1 MALFQDAAEYY
12 QNRQYTEAYQI
23 YSAMSDCHAVF
34 NTAMMEIFGR
44 GIPQDLKKAEGR
56 LQELY
61 QGGMEE
67 AAEPL
72 AALQEYFKYAEIYN
86 QYKREYITKKD
97 TASAYGL
104 QRAKNH
110 AAEAVAR
117 LKAVPMF
124 TEPFE
129 KEAEKPA
136 AVVLSEEEKKEIF
149 DLLDA
154 VYEDGQEDDLPKM
167 LAVMQKGGFTKERF
181 GIKSLTKILPQLPFV
196 KYANNK
202 AVFVKDGTGT
212 APAAASKE
220 QDVVVSEADKQQIL
234 QLLKEA
240 YGESGDDK
248 LPKMLAVMQKG
259 GFTKEYFGIKSL
271 TKILPQLPFIKTELN
286 HGWFTA
292 SAADSE
298 YQEPEQPAEEV
309 TETVQ
314 PVEEATEN
322 VKPAE
327 ATTVIEESV
336 EETAETERPVEEA
349 AGEQP
354 VEETAEE
361 QTTEEMKEAE
371 QPAVDV
377 NEAEQSADDSKVTV
391 EPSSVKIYRYARL
404 GKDADDRMFLNATDG
419 NVYTLVKKNVNPQ
432 FLEAL
437 AQGEYRWIRANEG
450 AFFVKPARANVAFLA
465 SEAEGF
471 MRSYKKG
478 DQISVPLKKRLGEY
492 SLVSLGPTLYG
503 KLGRDD
509 VNVDYNSLQ
518 EGEIYTFEV
527 KHCHMDEQKHFY
539 ATLKL
544 IGKYDSHGTLRRIES
559 LPDPEE
565 LRQTMLV
572 PGKLVDHLKK
582 EDDKRTALE
591 TAMGEEL
598 SINSLKEFILE
609 RYSEQKESHQ
619 IYTTRRGERYEI
631 DVELNVRDGK
641 GVPLKACLNKTP
653 GHDTFV
659 LALVG
664 ASSPD
669 KEMLRQ
675 VFVGDWN
682 KVTQELSELALPEN
696 WDYKDDKSRS
706 KRILINYL
714 KYSFYKARLDGDVYE
729 EDGYGVFN
737 TGLVDRAYDPIY
749 CLLEPNRDINDVFE
763 RKWTIAYFACRGK
776 GDNGK
781 DLNRRISRYPNPP
794 KYIKP
799 EKAADLFFN
808 TEKELYCDYEH
819 ILLDNMARLPREFIE
834 YQLSYDAELKKMYR
848 EEKPFGQ
855 IRKYIVSSDRL
866 MRDLE
871 DGLKRAVDTAV
882 KYASWNY
889 KTAVPIYYP
898 RNNSL
903 SLLLPLNLVGDKPEA
918 DAALVIEQLA
928 NGNYQGQTILTMAMA
943 YQDARQITRP
953 NSDWLQL
960 EQVQEDKESEDASEA
975 AESF

>member
-12 QNRQYTEAYQI
+12 QNRQYAEAYQV
-23 YSAMSDCHAVF
+23 YSAMSDRHAVF

-44 GIPQDLKKAEGR
+44 GIPQDLRKAEER
-56 LQELY
+56 LQELNST
-61 QGGMEE
+61 GMEE

-72 AALQEYFKYAEIYN
+72 AALREYFKYAEIYN
-86 QYKREYITKKD
+86 QYKKEYITKKD

-117 LKAVPMF
+117 LKAVVLF
-124 TEPFE
+124 QEPYE
-129 KEAEKPA
+129 KEAAEEEKTA
-136 AVVLSEEEKKEIF
+136 AVVLSDEEKKEIF
-149 DLLDA
+149 DLLAA

-167 LAVMQKGGFTKERF
+167 LAVMQKGGYTKERF
-181 GIKSLTKILPQLPFV
+181 GIKSLTKVLPQLPFIR
-196 KYANNK
+196 YACNK
-202 AVFVKDGTGT
+202 AVFRKDGNNTN
-212 APAAASKE
+212 AIALSKE
-220 QDVVVSEADKQQIL
+220 ENVVVSEADKQQIL
-234 QLLKEA
+234 QLLKDT

-248 LPKMLAVMQKG
+248 LPKMLSVMQKG

-271 TKILPQLPFIKTELN
+271 TKILPQLPFIRTELN

-292 SAADSE
+292 PAEDGEDQETEQKAAE
-298 YQEPEQPAEEV
+298 TGQPVEEVTEIVQPAETVIEVQQPAEE
-309 TETVQ
+309 
-314 PVEEATEN
+314 
-322 VKPAE
+322 
-327 ATTVIEESV
+327 I
-336 EETAETERPVEEA
+336 
-349 AGEQP
+349 
-354 VEETAEE
+354 
-361 QTTEEMKEAE
+361 KEAE
-371 QPAVDV
+371 QLAAEENDAAPA
-377 NEAEQSADDSKVTV
+377 AEENRVTT
-391 EPSSVKIYRYARL
+391 EPVSVKIYRYARL

-419 NVYTLVKKNVNPQ
+419 NVYTLVKKNVHPQ

-437 AQGEYRWIRANEG
+437 AKGEYRWIRANEG
-450 AFFVKPARANVAFLA
+450 AFFVKPARENVAFLV

-478 DQISVPLKKRLGEY
+478 DQVSLPLKKRLSEY
-492 SLVSLGPTLYG
+492 CLVALGPTLYG
-503 KLGRDD
+503 RLGRDD
-509 VNVDYNSLQ
+509 VDVDYNSLQ

-544 IGKYDSHGTLRRIES
+544 IGKYDSRGTLRRIES

-582 EDDKRTALE
+582 EDDKRSALE

-598 SINSLKEFILE
+598 SISSLKEFILD
-609 RYSEQKESHQ
+609 RYSEQKDSHQ
-619 IYTTRRGERYEI
+619 LFTNRRNDRYEI

-669 KEMLRQ
+669 KEMLRK
-675 VFVGDWN
+675 VFVADWN

-696 WDYKDDKSRS
+696 WDYKDDKTRS
-706 KRILINYL
+706 KRILINYV
-714 KYSFYKARLDGDVYE
+714 KYSFYKAWLDGDVYE
-729 EDGYGVFN
+729 EDGYGIFN

-799 EKAADLFFN
+799 EKAADLFFD
-808 TEKELYCDYEH
+808 TEKELFCDYEH

-834 YQLSYDAELKKMYR
+834 YQLSYDTELKKMYQ
-848 EEKPFGQ
+848 EEKPFAE
-855 IRKYIVSSDRL
+855 IRKYITGSDRL

-871 DGLKRAVDTAV
+871 DGLKRAVLTAV

-918 DAALVIEQLA
+918 DAALVIERLA
-928 NGNYQGQTILTMAMA
+928 NGNYQGQTIFTMAMA

-960 EQVQEDKESEDASEA
+960 ESVQEDEESEDASEA